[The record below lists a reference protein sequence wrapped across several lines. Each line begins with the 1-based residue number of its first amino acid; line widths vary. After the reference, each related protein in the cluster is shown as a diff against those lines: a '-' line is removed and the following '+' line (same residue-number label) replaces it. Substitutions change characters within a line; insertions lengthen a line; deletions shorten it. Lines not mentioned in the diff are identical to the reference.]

1 MKKWE
6 QWLTEVCLD
15 IYDWYTKQIAY
26 MQQELLD
33 AKKLHS
39 PSDRSSTR

>member
-1 MKKWE
+1 MKNWE
-6 QWLTEVCLD
+6 QWLTDVCLD

-33 AKKLHS
+33 AKKLHY
-39 PSDRSSTR
+39 PFNGDSTH